1 MSLSQSLF
9 DLSGKT
15 ALITGGSSGL
25 GAYFAE
31 VLCDAGATVAIVAR
45 RADKLDEVAN
55 LVRSKGGSIIA
66 KTCDIVDA
74 DRVAEV
80 VAEIWSEL
88 GRIDILV
95 NNAGTVGDGGF
106 VSEKLPKEVFA
117 ETINTNLVG
126 LWTCSQEVGKR
137 MLADGHG
144 GSIINITSIMG
155 MGGAADH
162 PLAYQTSKAGVINL
176 TRNLACSWADRGIR
190 VNAIAPAYFPSEMT
204 GPYLAVPGFEPYVQN
219 ATPMGR
225 LGELSELAGP
235 LLMLASNAGSY
246 MTGALIPVDGGYSS
260 GVGHSRW
267 TDDIYEGLSNV
278 IPDQGSVHIK
288 AP

>member
-1 MSLSQSLF
+1 MNLSQSLF
-9 DLSGKT
+9 DLTGKT

-31 VLCDAGATVAIVAR
+31 VLCDAGAKVAIVAR
-45 RADKLDEVAN
+45 RTDKLEEVAAA
-55 LVRSKGGSIIA
+55 VRAKGGDVTT

-74 DRVAEV
+74 ERVAEV
-80 VAEIWSEL
+80 VDELWSEL

-106 VSEKLPKEVFA
+106 VPEKLPHAVFG
-117 ETINTNLVG
+117 ETIQTNLIG

-137 MLADGHG
+137 MLGDGKG
-144 GSIINITSIMG
+144 GSIINITSVMG

-176 TRNLACSWADRGIR
+176 TRNLACSWADRGVR

-225 LGELSELAGP
+225 LGELDELAGP
-235 LLMLASNAGSY
+235 LLMLASAAGSY

-267 TDDIYEGLSNV
+267 TDDIYEGLGKV
-278 IPDQGSVHIK
+278 IPDGGSVHIK
-288 AP
+288 PQ

>member
-9 DLSGKT
+9 DLTGKT
-15 ALITGGSSGL
+15 ALVTGGSSGL

-31 VLCDAGATVAIVAR
+31 VLCEAGAKVAIVAR
-45 RADKLDEVAN
+45 RTEKLEEVAT
-55 LVRSKGGSIIA
+55 LVRSKGGDVRT

-74 DRVAEV
+74 ERVAEV
-80 VAEIWSEL
+80 VDELWNEL

-106 VSEKLPKEVFA
+106 VPEKLPHAVFG
-117 ETINTNLVG
+117 ETIQTNLVG

-137 MLADGHG
+137 MLSDGMG
-144 GSIINITSIMG
+144 GSIINITSVMG

-176 TRNLACSWADRGIR
+176 TRNLACSWADRGVR

-225 LGELSELAGP
+225 LGELNEHAGP
-235 LLMLASNAGSY
+235 LLMLAGDAGSH

-278 IPDQGSVHIK
+278 IPDQGSIHIR
-288 AP
+288 PN